1 MCELLG
7 MSANVPTDICFSFTG
22 LMQRGGRTGPH
33 RDGWGITFY
42 EGKGF
47 RTFKDPTPSC
57 QSKIAELVQNY
68 PIKSCAVISHIR
80 QANRGGVNLENT
92 HPFTRELWGRY
103 WTFAHNGQ
111 LTGYQ
116 DLPSGRHRPVGQ
128 TDSEAAFCWLL
139 DELEKHYPDIPQ
151 DMAGVFAF
159 VAKLCDQLREKGV
172 FNMLLSDG
180 EYVMSY
186 CTNHLYWITRRAP
199 FGHAALLDED
209 VEINFQEETT
219 PNDVVS
225 VIATQPLTGNEVWQ
239 RMKPGE
245 YNLFHFGELIDSNVG
260 MLNDIEF
267 VPGRP
272 GDQAP
277 KAPLE

>member
-22 LMQRGGRTGPH
+22 LIQRGGNTGPH

-47 RTFKDPTPSC
+47 RTFKDPNPSY
-57 QSKIAELVQNY
+57 QSKIAQLVQEY

-111 LTGYQ
+111 LTDYE
-116 DLPSGRHRPVGQ
+116 DLPTGRHRPVGE

-139 DELEKHYPDIPQ
+139 DKLENRYPEPPK
-151 DMAGVFAF
+151 DMHSVFRYIS
-159 VAKLCDQLREKGV
+159 LRCDELREKGV

-180 EYVMSY
+180 EYLMTY

-199 FGHAALLDED
+199 FGRAALLDED
-209 VEINFQEETT
+209 IEINFQEETT

-225 VIATQPLTGNEVWQ
+225 VIATQPLTGNEQWQ

-245 YNLFHFGELIDSNVG
+245 FNIFHYGELFESNSADLSDVA
-260 MLNDIEF
+260 F
-267 VPGRP
+267 AAPKPGN
-272 GDQAP
+272 QAP
-277 KAPLE
+277 TEPLE